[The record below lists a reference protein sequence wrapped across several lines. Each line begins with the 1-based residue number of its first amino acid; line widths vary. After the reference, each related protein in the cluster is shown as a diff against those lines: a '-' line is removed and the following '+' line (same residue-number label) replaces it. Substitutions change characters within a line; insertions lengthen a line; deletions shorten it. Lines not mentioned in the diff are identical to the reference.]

1 MSDRPA
7 VPRNYTA
14 VLFDLDGT
22 IVDSAPGI
30 TASLAK
36 TLADLNAPI
45 QSPAELLR
53 WVGPPILDSF
63 RDLGG
68 FDAEE
73 SQRALDVYR
82 GHYLS
87 EGVFDATV
95 YDGVPDVLRAIS
107 ESRIPLS
114 LATSKPETPAT
125 LVLKHYGLDR
135 YFDELTGASDDEK
148 RSKKADVIEEALR
161 RLAANGADLSRTIMI
176 GDRIHDVEGAAAH
189 GIPTIYVTWGY
200 GSPEESVGAV
210 DVVDHPAQLFPLLGL
225 TPPSPAD

>member
-1 MSDRPA
+1 MTRP
-7 VPRNYTA
+7 YTA

-36 TLADLNAPI
+36 TLADLGEPI
-45 QSPAELLR
+45 QTPAELLR
-53 WVGPPILDSF
+53 WVGPPIMDSF

-68 FDAEE
+68 FDPAE
-73 SQRALDVYR
+73 SLKALEIYR

-87 EGVFDATV
+87 EGVFDAAV

-107 ESRIPLS
+107 QSNLPLS

-125 LVLKHYGLDR
+125 LVLEHYGLAH

-148 RSKKADVIEEALR
+148 RSKKADVIAEALR
-161 RLAANGADLSRTIMI
+161 RLAANGADLERPIMI
-176 GDRIHDVEGAAAH
+176 GDRIHDVEGAAAN
-189 GIPTIYVTWGY
+189 GIPTIFVTWGY
-200 GSPEESVGAV
+200 GAPEEAAGAV
-210 DVVDHPAQLFPLLGL
+210 AVVDSPAQLFPLLGL
-225 TPPSPAD
+225 TPPAG